1 MDHKQVA
8 KVPFLC
14 PLMCILW
21 ANIVD
26 VKNPIAH
33 AATSSCKMQLPLSQK
48 KKEKEIRPF
57 NYSLIIGHK
66 KKYYSLII
74 INCSNYKVKQ
84 MNYG

>member
-33 AATSSCKMQLPLSQK
+33 RHAATSSCKMQLPLSPK
-48 KKEKEIRPF
+48 KKKKKKSDP
-57 NYSLIIGHK
+57 LIIV
-66 KKYYSLII
+66 S
-74 INCSNYKVKQ
+74 
-84 MNYG
+84 